1 MGKMWLVFVIGAA
14 LSWGTYGPL
23 MHNGQVALGS
33 PIRAFL
39 CVGVAYFLLAVLVPG
54 GILTLQDEPG
64 QFTAAGTGWGLLAG
78 TVGAI
83 GACCVIFAFRNGG
96 SPIYVMPLIFGGAP
110 IVNTIVSMIQ
120 HPPKTAPNPLF
131 FVGIAMAGVAAYLIL
146 HYKPAA

>member
-1 MGKMWLVFVIGAA
+1 MGKMWMVFVVGAA

-39 CVGVAYFLLAVLVPG
+39 CVGIAYFLLAVLVPG
-54 GILTLQDEPG
+54 AILVIQEEPG
-64 QFTAAGTGWGLLAG
+64 QFTTTGTGWGLAAG

-83 GACCVIFAFRNGG
+83 GACCVIFAFRSGG

-110 IVNTIVSMIQ
+110 IVNTIVAMIQ
-120 HPPKTAPNPLF
+120 HRPTTMPDFRF
-131 FVGIAMAGVAAYLIL
+131 FLGIVMAGVAAYLIL
-146 HYKPAA
+146 RFKPA